1 MDILGKEALEQM
13 LSSYPGTVL
22 FVSHDR
28 YFIRQTATGI
38 LEFGENAVTQYNC
51 PYEEYL
57 DAKKRQ
63 TADSLQ
69 PGTHTAA
76 KQKTN
81 AHTTSDI
88 PALTQTTSGTP
99 TLSDVFDRKNY
110 YNPGKVKSR
119 LLKQLEKYEEQ
130 LRLSEQHA
138 AELKLQLMDPS
149 LGTDYEKLMEL
160 QSQLDA
166 EEHNQETLLERM
178 MEAETEL
185 EDLGGQP
192 S

>member
-1 MDILGKEALEQM
+1 
-13 LSSYPGTVL
+13 
-22 FVSHDR
+22 
-28 YFIRQTATGI
+28 
-38 LEFGENAVTQYNC
+38 
-51 PYEEYL
+51 
-57 DAKKRQ
+57 
-63 TADSLQ
+63 
-69 PGTHTAA
+69 
-76 KQKTN
+76 
-81 AHTTSDI
+81 
-88 PALTQTTSGTP
+88 LTRTTSGTP